1 MIERFMV
8 RYNRFAAI
16 YYHAKEIYDQAKQLF
31 GANLPEFR
39 MKILNL
45 WEAEQLGATV
55 PEGIHLHQI
64 QAPKQQVSRQDE
76 EVMDVDDVQKQL
88 NTFNEQ
94 YREIAQ
100 VFLAS
105 IRFSYFVIRFR
116 LCLFTS

>member
-1 MIERFMV
+1 MLERFMV

-16 YYHAKEIYDQAKQLF
+16 YFHAKEIFDQAKQLF
-31 GANLPEFR
+31 GTNLPEFR

-55 PEGIHLHQI
+55 PKGIHLHQI
-64 QAPKQQVSRQDE
+64 QAPQQQVTRQDE
-76 EVMDVDDVQKQL
+76 EVMDVDDVQRQL

-105 IRFSYFVIRFR
+105 VQFSYFIIWFR
-116 LCLFTS
+116 LCLLTS